1 VVRVLLDGVIY
12 GLQEFGGISRCF
24 TENCIR
30 LGLHCNGIKL
40 ILHLPAHCR
49 AKTPEAKWIKQ
60 IRDSSLWPQRIFRGV
75 CEGASKA
82 MIRML
87 HPQVFHSTY
96 YTLPYWSGLRSVVTV
111 HDFIHERFPA
121 LLGGNAHQFIE
132 QKRNVIES
140 ADAIVAVSQSTK
152 DEILTYTKAEE
163 SKIVVIYHGVN
174 DAFLT
179 ASPSEE
185 DIRMFRE
192 THKIDGPYWLY
203 VGNRGHYK
211 NFGTLLR
218 AFVRVARETDGYLVA
233 VGGENKLEPWQ
244 VDLLIQNRLE
254 QRVRLLHAM
263 DDDDLQVAYVG
274 AAAFIFPSLAEGFGI
289 PLLEAMAVGTPIVA
303 SDIPVFQ
310 EIAGE
315 VALFFDPYDEKGLAT
330 AMIQILDESVSRN
343 LMEKGRKRVIEF
355 SWDTATRK
363 LGDVYK
369 GLV

>member
-1 VVRVLLDGVIY
+1 MVRVLIDGVIY
-12 GLQEFGGISRCF
+12 GLQEFGGISRYF

-30 LGLHCNGIKL
+30 LGLNCNGIKL
-40 ILHLPAHCR
+40 ILHLPAGCR

-121 LLGGNAHQFIE
+121 LLGDVHQFIE
-132 QKRNVIES
+132 QKRNVIEN
-140 ADAIVAVSQSTK
+140 ADIIVAVSHSTK
-152 DEILTYTKAEE
+152 NDILTYTKAEE

-218 AFVRVARETDGYLVA
+218 SFVRVAPQTGGYLVA
-233 VGGENKLEPWQ
+233 IGGGAKLERWQ

-263 DDDDLQVAYVG
+263 DDDDLEVAYAG
-274 AAAFIFPSLAEGFGI
+274 AAAFVFPSLMEGFGI
-289 PLLEAMAVGTPIVA
+289 PLLEAMAVRTPIVA
-303 SDIPVFQ
+303 SDIPVFR

-315 VALFFDPYDEKGLAT
+315 AALFFDPYDEKGLAT
-330 AMIQILDESVSRN
+330 AMIQILDESVGGN
-343 LMEKGRKRVIEF
+343 LMEKGRKRVIGF

-363 LGDVYK
+363 LWDVYK
-369 GLV
+369 SIL

>member
-1 VVRVLLDGVIY
+1 MVRVLIDGVIY
-12 GLQEFGGISRCF
+12 GLQEFGGISRYF

-30 LGLHCNGIKL
+30 LGLNCNGIKL
-40 ILHLPAHCR
+40 ILHLPAGCR

-121 LLGGNAHQFIE
+121 LLGDVHQFIE
-132 QKRNVIES
+132 QKRNVIEN
-140 ADAIVAVSQSTK
+140 ADIIVAVSHSTK
-152 DEILTYTKAEE
+152 NDILTYTKAEE

-218 AFVRVARETDGYLVA
+218 SFVRVAPQTGGYLVA
-233 VGGENKLEPWQ
+233 IGGGAKLERWQ

-263 DDDDLQVAYVG
+263 DDDDLEVAYAG
-274 AAAFIFPSLAEGFGI
+274 AAAFVFPSLIEGFGI
-289 PLLEAMAVGTPIVA
+289 PLLEAMAVRTPIVA
-303 SDIPVFQ
+303 SDIPVFR

-315 VALFFDPYDEKGLAT
+315 AALFFDPYDEKGLAT
-330 AMIQILDESVSRN
+330 AMIQILDESVRGN
-343 LMEKGRKRVIEF
+343 LMEKGRKRVIGF

-363 LGDVYK
+363 LWDVYK
-369 GLV
+369 SIL

>member
-1 VVRVLLDGVIY
+1 MVRVLLDGVIY
-12 GLQEFGGISRCF
+12 GLQEFGGISRYF

-40 ILHLPAHCR
+40 ILHLPAGCR

-152 DEILTYTKAEE
+152 DEILAHTKAEE

-179 ASPSEE
+179 ASPSEA

-192 THKIDGPYWLY
+192 THKIDGLYWLY
-203 VGNRGHYK
+203 VGNRGCYK

-218 AFVRVARETDGYLVA
+218 AFVRVARETGGYLVA
-233 VGGENKLEPWQ
+233 VGGKNKLEPWQ
-244 VDLLIQNRLE
+244 VDLLIKNRLE
-254 QRVRLLHAM
+254 QRVRLSHAM
-263 DDDDLQVAYVG
+263 DDDDLQVAYAG

-289 PLLEAMAVGTPIVA
+289 PLLEVMAVGTPIVA
-303 SDIPVFQ
+303 SDIPVFR
-310 EIAGE
+310 E
-315 VALFFDPYDEKGLAT
+315 VAADAALYFDPYDEKALAD
-330 AMIQILDESVSRN
+330 AMMQVLDGTVRQSLVE
-343 LMEKGRKRVIEF
+343 EGRRRIRDF
-355 SWDTATRK
+355 SWDAAATK

-369 GLV
+369 SLV

>member
-1 VVRVLLDGVIY
+1 MARVLIDGIIY
-12 GLQEFGGISRCF
+12 GLQEFGGISRYF

-30 LGLHCNGIKL
+30 LGFHCNGIKL

-49 AKTPEAKWIKQ
+49 AKTPKAKWIKQ
-60 IRDSSLWPQRIFRGV
+60 IRDSDLRPQRIFRRV
-75 CEGASKA
+75 CSSTSKA
-82 MIRML
+82 MARML

-121 LLGGNAHQFIE
+121 LLGNSDKFIE

-140 ADAIVAVSQSTK
+140 ADAVVAVSHSTK

-179 ASPSEE
+179 ASPSEA

-192 THKIDGPYWLY
+192 TYKIDGPYWLY
-203 VGNRGHYK
+203 IGNRGHYK

-218 AFVRVARETDGYLVA
+218 AFVQVARETSGYLVA
-233 VGGENKLEPWQ
+233 VGGETKLEPWQ
-244 VDLLIQNRLE
+244 VDLLIKNRLE

-263 DDDDLQVAYVG
+263 DDDDLQVAYAG
-274 AAAFIFPSLAEGFGI
+274 ATAFVFPSLAEGFGI
-289 PLLEAMAVGTPIVA
+289 PLLEAMAIGTPIVA
-303 SDIPVFQ
+303 SDIPVFR
-310 EIAGE
+310 EVAGE
-315 VALFFDPYDEKGLAT
+315 AALFFDPYDGKGLAT
-330 AMIQILDESVSRN
+330 AMIKILDESVRGN

-355 SWDTATRK
+355 SWDTASRK

-369 GLV
+369 DLV

>member
-1 VVRVLLDGVIY
+1 
-12 GLQEFGGISRCF
+12 
-24 TENCIR
+24 
-30 LGLHCNGIKL
+30 
-40 ILHLPAHCR
+40 
-49 AKTPEAKWIKQ
+49 
-60 IRDSSLWPQRIFRGV
+60 
-75 CEGASKA
+75 
-82 MIRML
+82 ML
-87 HPQVFHSTY
+87 RPQVFHSTY

-111 HDFIHERFPA
+111 HDFIHEKFPA

-152 DEILTYTKAEE
+152 DEILAHTKAEE

-179 ASPSEE
+179 ASPSEA

-203 VGNRGHYK
+203 VGNRGLYK

-218 AFVRVARETDGYLVA
+218 AFVRVARETGGYLVA
-233 VGGENKLEPWQ
+233 VGGGAKLEPWQ
-244 VDLLIQNRLE
+244 VDLLIKNRLE
-254 QRVRLLHAM
+254 QRVHLLQVM
-263 DDDDLQVAYVG
+263 DDDDLEAAYAG
-274 AAAFIFPSLAEGFGI
+274 AMAFVFPSLAEGFGI

-303 SDIPVFQ
+303 SDVPVFR
-310 EIAGE
+310 EVAGE
-315 VALFFDPYDEKGLAT
+315 AALFFDPYDEKGLAT
-330 AMIQILDESVSRN
+330 AMIKILDESVRGN
-343 LMEKGRKRVIEF
+343 LMEKGRKRVREF
-355 SWDTATRK
+355 SWDTAASK

>member
-1 VVRVLLDGVIY
+1 MVRVLIDGVIY
-12 GLQEFGGISRCF
+12 GLQEFGGISRYF

-30 LGLHCNGIKL
+30 LGLNCNGIKL
-40 ILHLPAHCR
+40 ILHLPAGCR

-121 LLGGNAHQFIE
+121 LLGDVHQFIE
-132 QKRNVIES
+132 QKRNVIEN
-140 ADAIVAVSQSTK
+140 ADIIVAVSHSTK
-152 DEILTYTKAEE
+152 NDILTYTKAEE

-218 AFVRVARETDGYLVA
+218 SFVRVAPQTGGYLVA
-233 VGGENKLEPWQ
+233 IGGGAKLERWQ

-263 DDDDLQVAYVG
+263 DDDDLEVAYAG
-274 AAAFIFPSLAEGFGI
+274 AAAFVFPSLMEGFGI
-289 PLLEAMAVGTPIVA
+289 PLLEAMAVRTPIVA
-303 SDIPVFQ
+303 SDIPVFR

-315 VALFFDPYDEKGLAT
+315 AALFFDPYDEKGLAT
-330 AMIQILDESVSRN
+330 AMIQILDESVRGN
-343 LMEKGRKRVIEF
+343 LMEKGRKRVIGF

-363 LGDVYK
+363 LWDVYK
-369 GLV
+369 SIL

>member
-1 VVRVLLDGVIY
+1 MVRVLIDGVIY

-24 TENCIR
+24 TENCIH
-30 LGLHCNGIKL
+30 LGLHCNGVKL

-49 AKTPEAKWIKQ
+49 AKTPKAKWIKH

-75 CEGASKA
+75 CRGTSKIMA
-82 MIRML
+82 RML

-121 LLGGNAHQFIE
+121 LLGNADEFIK
-132 QKRNVIES
+132 QKRNVIEN
-140 ADAIVAVSQSTK
+140 ADAVVAVSHSTK

-179 ASPSEE
+179 ASPSEA

-203 VGNRGHYK
+203 VGNRGLYK

-218 AFVRVARETDGYLVA
+218 AFVRVAQETGGYLVA
-233 VGGENKLEPWQ
+233 VGGGAKLEPWQ

-263 DDDDLQVAYVG
+263 DDDNLQVAYAG
-274 AAAFIFPSLAEGFGI
+274 ATAFVFPSLAEGFGI

-303 SDIPVFQ
+303 SDIPVFR
-310 EIAGE
+310 EVAGE
-315 VALFFDPYDEKGLAT
+315 AALFFDPYDEKGLAT
-330 AMIQILDESVSRN
+330 VMIKILDESVRGN
-343 LMEKGRKRVIEF
+343 LMEKVRKRVIEF
-355 SWDTATRK
+355 SWGTAARK